1 MPPWVT
7 DRLRGM
13 ELFADLT
20 PEQLGWLA
28 DAGTLRELGDGEP
41 LFREGAQADGFFV
54 LFRGEIVIT
63 KLLDGR
69 QEVLARHAGERLEHS
84 FTGELPLL
92 TGGEYLATA
101 LAVGSAQVMVYD
113 RAAFFDLLERCPQ
126 VSRVLLPVLA
136 GRINAMERQAGRS
149 RMLQGLGRVAAGLAH
164 ELNNPAAAALR
175 AAGDLRAGVP
185 GLAAAARTWGR
196 LATDAECRLI
206 EAVQDRLSTRRPLDP
221 LAAADAVDEVADW
234 LADQDLDETGQG
246 QDAAGPDAR
255 EAGGL
260 PDDLDEVLAERGA
273 DKALLDELA
282 AGVRPEAL
290 KAALAHL
297 ACALR
302 TRALAEEA
310 AEAGQRVVELV
321 RRIATYTNLDRAPE
335 QDVDLREG
343 LEATLALMAPRLRDV
358 RVHRDFGGLPYMK
371 VFPGEL
377 HQVWTNLI
385 DNAVDA
391 MGGSGELTITTRLEG
406 DHALVEFRDSG
417 PGISDEVLPLVFQP
431 FFSTKDV
438 GKGTGLGL
446 HVSRDIV
453 AQRHGGTIEVT
464 SGPEG
469 ARFTVRLPV
478 DRHDV
483 GHD

>member
-1 MPPWVT
+1 MSVAPWVN

-13 ELFADLT
+13 ELFAELT

-28 DAGTLRELGDGEP
+28 GAGTLRELGDGEP
-41 LFREGAQADGFFV
+41 LFREGEQADGFFV

-69 QEVLARHAGERLEHS
+69 QEVLARHGGQRLEHS

-101 LAVGSAQVMVYD
+101 LAVGSAQVMCYD
-113 RAAFFDLLERCPQ
+113 RAAFFDMLERCPQ

-136 GRINAMERQAGRS
+136 ERINAMERQAGRS

-185 GLAAAARTWGR
+185 GLAAAARDWGR
-196 LATDAECRLI
+196 LATDAELQVLDGI
-206 EAVQDRLSTRRPLDP
+206 QDRLCTRRRLDP
-221 LAAADAVDEVADW
+221 LAAAEAVDEVADW
-234 LADQDLDETGQG
+234 LADHDLDE
-246 QDAAGPDAR
+246 GP
-255 EAGGL
+255 

-273 DKALLDELA
+273 GKALLDELA

-290 KAALAHL
+290 TAALTHL
-297 ACALR
+297 AYALR
-302 TRALAEEA
+302 TGALAEES

-358 RVHRDFGGLPYMK
+358 RVHRDFGGLPYLK

-391 MGGSGELTITTRLEG
+391 MGGRGELTISTRLEG
-406 DHALVEFRDSG
+406 DHAVVEFLDSG
-417 PGISDEVLPLVFQP
+417 PGIPDDVLPLVFQP

>member
-1 MPPWVT
+1 MSVPPWVN
-7 DRLRGM
+7 DRLHGM
-13 ELFADLT
+13 ELFAELT

-41 LFREGAQADGFFV
+41 LFREGEQADGFFV

-69 QEVLARHAGERLEHS
+69 QEVLARHGGERLEHS

-101 LAVGSAQVMVYD
+101 LAVGSAQVMCYD
-113 RAAFFDLLERCPQ
+113 RVAFFDMLERCPQ
-126 VSRVLLPVLA
+126 VSKVLLPVLA

-175 AAGDLRAGVP
+175 AAGDLRASVP
-185 GLAAAARTWGR
+185 GLAAAARDWGR
-196 LATDAECRLI
+196 LATDAELQVLDGI
-206 EAVQDRLSTRRPLDP
+206 QDRLCTRRRLDP

-234 LADQDLDETGQG
+234 LADQDLGE
-246 QDAAGPDAR
+246 
-255 EAGGL
+255 GL

-273 DKALLDELA
+273 GKALLDELA

-290 KAALAHL
+290 TAALTQL
-297 ACALR
+297 AYALR
-302 TRALAEEA
+302 TGALAEEA

-406 DHALVEFRDSG
+406 DHAVVEFRDSG
-417 PGISDEVLPLVFQP
+417 PGIPDDVLPLVFQP

-464 SGPEG
+464 SGPQG